1 MELIVDAQG
10 ARLSK
15 NGERLVVQR
24 EGQADEYVPL
34 NVMEQLVVAGR
45 GVNATT
51 ALLYDLV
58 QRGVDVV
65 YQSQHG
71 RFGFRLVGEVS
82 KHSALRVQQV
92 QMAMDAAQA
101 LPLARAMI
109 SGKLHN
115 QAVLLRRYGDALGAE
130 GTAAVT
136 TLVEQMQRAGRA
148 ADADALRGYEGSGA
162 AAYFGVWPRL
172 FDAQEWRFA
181 GRAYHPAPD
190 PVNAMLSLGYTL
202 LLHDIEG
209 AVYRIGLDPMVGF
222 LHTLDYGR
230 SSLALDLEEEF
241 RPVIVDA
248 LVLRLLRQQLL
259 VPGDFTQ
266 RGRSC
271 VMSDDARRFFFAQY
285 AERMT
290 VRVRHPAW
298 QQQLTYRQCIQRQVE
313 HLARCVLGKEEG
325 YTALLIR

>member
-15 NGERLVVQR
+15 EGERLLVRR

-82 KHSALRVQQV
+82 KHSALRVRQV
-92 QMAMDAAQA
+92 QVATDPAQA

-109 SGKLHN
+109 TGKLHN
-115 QAVLLRRYGDALGAE
+115 QAVMLRRYGEALGAE

-136 TLVEQMQRAGRA
+136 ALVEQMQRAEHA
-148 ADADALRGYEGSGA
+148 PNADTLRGYEGSGA

-172 FDAQEWRFA
+172 FDARAWGFA

-209 AVYRIGLDPMVGF
+209 AVYRIGLDPTVGF
-222 LHTLDYGR
+222 FHTLDYGR

-259 VPGDFTQ
+259 TPGDFTR

-271 VMSDDARRFFFAQY
+271 VMSDDARRFFFTQY
-285 AERMT
+285 AERMAT
-290 VRVRHPAW
+290 KVRHPAW